1 MMLRVVLRT
10 ALPLALATV
19 FCLPAAAQAASAAA
33 SSSADLSNLYGTPV
47 EQIIA
52 RVNDRVITNSDLL
65 RAQQQLDQD
74 ASQQNLSADELEQ
87 QQKNVLRDLIDRQLL
102 LSKGKEL
109 GIHGDTELIKS
120 LDAIRKQNHL
130 DSMDDLEKAV
140 QQQGT
145 SYEDFK
151 ANIRD
156 NIIAQE
162 VIREQVTNKLL
173 PSQTEFKKY
182 YEAHKQEFAQQESIR
197 LSEILIPTPA
207 DASDAQLT
215 AAESQ
220 AKDIETKLQAG
231 ADFAQLA
238 KQDSGGPTAQQ
249 GGDLGEFHR
258 GALAKVL
265 ENQTFNLPVG
275 GYTQPIRTKQGYVIL
290 KVVEHIPGGIPT
302 LQQVE
307 PQVEQAVFT
316 RQMEP
321 AIRQYLTRL
330 REEAYIDIRPGY
342 VDSGASANET
352 KPIYSAYA
360 APLSKK
366 LKKKQQQEKRRAK
379 EIARFNRN
387 HNGKKASAPVT
398 SASAAS
404 PAVANATT
412 ANSETPSTSSSA
424 SLVPAST
431 QKTRK
436 PLKKKKVKREKI
448 RYGRAPLYTISEEQ
462 TPNASASAS
471 DATAATPAA
480 DAVLGTD
487 AQPLGQDLTHTP
499 GPPAKKS
506 KTRLSDLAKQKR
518 EAKKRAP
525 KHAKVR
531 KLKRKKAQ
539 PPAASQ
545 DENATQKVQ
554 SAPLGLE
561 GDTSKKKK
569 KSKYVAA
576 KPGEKIRMSDEKKIK
591 SDKKKSSDTQ
601 STPAP
606 VSATDAPATSSSS
619 SGSTTP

>member
-1 MMLRVVLRT
+1 
-10 ALPLALATV
+10 
-19 FCLPAAAQAASAAA
+19 
-33 SSSADLSNLYGTPV
+33 
-47 EQIIA
+47 
-52 RVNDRVITNSDLL
+52 
-65 RAQQQLDQD
+65 
-74 ASQQNLSADELEQ
+74 
-87 QQKNVLRDLIDRQLL
+87 
-102 LSKGKEL
+102 
-109 GIHGDTELIKS
+109 
-120 LDAIRKQNHL
+120 
-130 DSMDDLEKAV
+130 V

-156 NIIAQE
+156 NIIAQQ

-173 PSQTEFKKY
+173 PSQAEFKKY

-197 LSEILIPTPA
+197 LSEILIPTAA

-215 AAESQ
+215 AAEAQ
-220 AKDIETKLQAG
+220 AKDIETKLQSG

-265 ENQTFNLPVG
+265 EDQTFNLPVG

-290 KVVEHIPGGIPT
+290 KVVEHVPGGIPT
-302 LQQVE
+302 QQQAE

-352 KPIYSAYA
+352 KPIYSAYTP
-360 APLSKK
+360 PLSKK

-387 HNGKKASAPVT
+387 HNGKTATVPVA

-404 PAVANATT
+404 PAATNPAVAN
-412 ANSETPSTSSSA
+412 SGIPSTSSSV

-431 QKTRK
+431 QTTRK
-436 PLKKKKVKREKI
+436 PLKKKVKREKI

-462 TPNASASAS
+462 TPNASASGS
-471 DATAATPAA
+471 DVATTPAA

-499 GPPAKKS
+499 GAPVKKG
-506 KTRLSDLAKQKR
+506 KMRLSDLAKQKR
-518 EAKKRAP
+518 EAKKKAP
-525 KHAKVR
+525 KQAKSR

-539 PPAASQ
+539 PLAASQ

-576 KPGEKIRMSDEKKIK
+576 KPGVKSRMSDEKKK

-601 STPAP
+601 SAPAP
-606 VSATDAPATSSSS
+606 VAATDAPASSSSS

>member
-1 MMLRVVLRT
+1 
-10 ALPLALATV
+10 
-19 FCLPAAAQAASAAA
+19 
-33 SSSADLSNLYGTPV
+33 
-47 EQIIA
+47 
-52 RVNDRVITNSDLL
+52 
-65 RAQQQLDQD
+65 
-74 ASQQNLSADELEQ
+74 
-87 QQKNVLRDLIDRQLL
+87 
-102 LSKGKEL
+102 
-109 GIHGDTELIKS
+109 
-120 LDAIRKQNHL
+120 
-130 DSMDDLEKAV
+130 MDDLEKAV

-156 NIIAQE
+156 NIIAQQ

-173 PSQTEFKKY
+173 PSQAEFKKY

-197 LSEILIPTPA
+197 LSEILIPTAP

-215 AAESQ
+215 AAEAQ
-220 AKDIETKLQAG
+220 AKDIETKLQSG

-258 GALAKVL
+258 GALAKML
-265 ENQTFNLPVG
+265 EDQTFNLPVG

-352 KPIYSAYA
+352 KPIYSAYT

-387 HNGKKASAPVT
+387 HSGMKATAPTASA
-398 SASAAS
+398 ASAS
-404 PAVANATT
+404 PAVANATI
-412 ANSETPSTSSSA
+412 ANSGNPPTSSNLSW
-424 SLVPAST
+424 VPAST
-431 QKTRK
+431 QTTRK
-436 PLKKKKVKREKI
+436 PLKKKVKREKI

-462 TPNASASAS
+462 TPNSSASGS
-471 DATAATPAA
+471 DAATTPAA

-487 AQPLGQDLTHTP
+487 AQPLGQDWAHTP
-499 GPPAKKS
+499 GTPAKNGKM
-506 KTRLSDLAKQKR
+506 RLSDLAKQKR
-518 EAKKRAP
+518 EANKRAP
-525 KHAKVR
+525 KHAKTR
-531 KLKRKKAQ
+531 KLKRKKTQ
-539 PPAASQ
+539 PPVASQ

-576 KPGEKIRMSDEKKIK
+576 KPGEKIRMSDEKKTK

-601 STPAP
+601 QTPAP
-606 VSATDAPATSSSS
+606 VAAPVAATDAPASSSSS